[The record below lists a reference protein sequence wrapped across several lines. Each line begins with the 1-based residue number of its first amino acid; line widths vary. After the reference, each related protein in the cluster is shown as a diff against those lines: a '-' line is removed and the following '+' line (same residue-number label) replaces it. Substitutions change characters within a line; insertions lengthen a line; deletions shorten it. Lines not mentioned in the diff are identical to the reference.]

1 MIKNIIFDI
10 GQVLKGWHPERIY
23 KMYDKETA
31 DAVIDAIWGT
41 GYWFEMDRGVLSDR
55 ELFEKMLACAPAYR
69 EQITYVYDHLEEISE
84 RMEYAIPWIH
94 EMKDSGYRVY
104 FLSNYSR
111 HLRRQVPQTIDFLPL
126 MDGGIFSSDVQLLKP
141 DPRIYELLCRQYQ
154 LTPGECLFLDDSQE
168 NVDAAIR
175 FGMHGIRFEGFEKSY
190 PVIMDYLGS
199 H

>member
-69 EQITYVYDHLEEISE
+69 EQITYVYNHLEEISE
-84 RMEYAIPWIH
+84 RMEYAIP
-94 EMKDSGYRVY
+94 
-104 FLSNYSR
+104 
-111 HLRRQVPQTIDFLPL
+111 
-126 MDGGIFSSDVQLLKP
+126 
-141 DPRIYELLCRQYQ
+141 
-154 LTPGECLFLDDSQE
+154 
-168 NVDAAIR
+168 
-175 FGMHGIRFEGFEKSY
+175 
-190 PVIMDYLGS
+190 
-199 H
+199 

>member
-23 KMYDKETA
+23 EMYDKETA
-31 DAVIDAIWGT
+31 DAVIEAIWGT

-55 ELFEKMLACAPAYR
+55 ELFEKMLAHAPAYR
-69 EQITYVYDHLEEISE
+69 EQITYVFYHLEEISE
-84 RMEYAIPWIH
+84 RMEYAIPWIR
-94 EMKDSGYRVY
+94 ELKAGGYGVY

-111 HLRRQVPQTIDFLPL
+111 HLREQVPQTIDFIPL

-141 DPRIYELLCRQYQ
+141 DPRIYELLCSQYH
-154 LTPGECLFLDDSQE
+154 LTPGECLFLDDSRV

-175 FGMHGIRFEGFEKSY
+175 FGMQGIRFEGFEKSY
-190 PVIMDYLGS
+190 PVVMNYLAS